1 MYCLTSIYGQI
12 NTDNFIILF
21 LFVVFYERIVIYLK
35 VILYDLDGL
44 EDHDIVV
51 FKREINVP
59 NIDQDGIFSN

>member
-21 LFVVFYERIVIYLK
+21 LSVVLYERIVIYLK

-44 EDHDIVV
+44 E
-51 FKREINVP
+51 
-59 NIDQDGIFSN
+59 GIS